1 MTWHFKIYICTF
13 FLGSDLPIPW
23 PLYVLFAILAIT
35 GTIGYSVFRTYCRNR
50 FSLGITSRS
59 QVIAL
64 QQAEQSGLL
73 VGNAPSGNVITL
85 QQPMYFPGKHVVIHS
100 LVSADLSVSTI

>member
-85 QQPMYFPGKHVVIHS
+85 QQPIYSPGKKLVIHC
-100 LVSADLSVSTI
+100 LPSANVPLNSI